1 MKKIIFCFL
10 VFFISLNFFS
20 QEVTLSQTD
29 TEVETQLD
37 KSSEDLTIFANF
49 ITGSLYDKVD
59 IIKSVSSDEVPQIF
73 FEQSLEF
80 ALQNKDLIEN
90 HPAYYPLILSS
101 IKKLNFNSSE
111 TTDDLLLKIYND
123 FSDYNLRLAILNAF
137 SIIKIDNPNVS
148 ILVNDVV
155 TQEFE
160 KKDSSSV
167 DFFVAGIKALEN
179 IKDINS
185 FDLVFS
191 CYKENISEEITKASC
206 DTLYSLSPMYND
218 KILNIVINNDLE
230 DKALAFKIVTTNPK
244 KDKNFSAEIASKLL
258 FETINN
264 IGEVSELSQEQIG
277 LQLAA
282 FKILEESKWTK
293 ETSLVLDFFDLAQKE
308 YYELMI
314 SEGEFTS
321 IIYALKEF
329 PTTETC
335 RALTD
340 FLASQYSETLTTGS
354 YNNDVMLAVIST
366 LGELGDKDAF
376 DTLLYVIS
384 CPDYSDEIITASRTA
399 LEKLKWKW

>member
-20 QEVTLSQTD
+20 QEVALSQTD
-29 TEVETQLD
+29 TEVEAQLD

-167 DFFVAGIKALEN
+167 DFFVAGLKALEN

-230 DKALAFKIVTTNPK
+230 DKALAFKIVTTNSK

>member
-29 TEVETQLD
+29 TEVEAQLD

-167 DFFVAGIKALEN
+167 DFFVAGLKALEN

-230 DKALAFKIVTTNPK
+230 DKALAFKIVTTNSK

-314 SEGEFTS
+314 SEDEFTS

>member
-29 TEVETQLD
+29 TEVEAQLD

-167 DFFVAGIKALEN
+167 DFFVAGLKVLEN

-230 DKALAFKIVTTNPK
+230 EKALAFKIVTTNPK

-314 SEGEFTS
+314 SEDEFTS

>member
-29 TEVETQLD
+29 TEVEAQLD

-167 DFFVAGIKALEN
+167 DFFVAGLKTLEN

-191 CYKENISEEITKASC
+191 CYKENISEEITQASC

-314 SEGEFTS
+314 SEDEFTS

>member
-29 TEVETQLD
+29 TEVEAQLD
-37 KSSEDLTIFANF
+37 NSSEDLTIFANF

-167 DFFVAGIKALEN
+167 DFFVAGLKVLEN

-230 DKALAFKIVTTNPK
+230 EKALAFKIVTTNPK

-314 SEGEFTS
+314 SEDEFTS

>member
-167 DFFVAGIKALEN
+167 DFFVAGLKALEN

-314 SEGEFTS
+314 SEDEFTS

>member
-167 DFFVAGIKALEN
+167 DFFVAGLKALEN

-230 DKALAFKIVTTNPK
+230 DKALAFKIVTTNSK

-314 SEGEFTS
+314 SEDEFTS

>member
-29 TEVETQLD
+29 TEVEAQLD

-167 DFFVAGIKALEN
+167 DFFVAGLKALEN

-218 KILNIVINNDLE
+218 KIFNIVINNDLE

>member
-29 TEVETQLD
+29 TEVEAQID

-167 DFFVAGIKALEN
+167 DFFVAGLKALEN

-230 DKALAFKIVTTNPK
+230 DKALAFKIVTTNSK

-314 SEGEFTS
+314 SEDEFTS

>member
-29 TEVETQLD
+29 TEVEAQLD

-167 DFFVAGIKALEN
+167 DFFVAGLKALEN

-314 SEGEFTS
+314 SEDEFTS

>member
-29 TEVETQLD
+29 TEVEAQLD

-314 SEGEFTS
+314 SEDEFTS

>member
-29 TEVETQLD
+29 TEVEAQLD
-37 KSSEDLTIFANF
+37 NSSEDLTIFANF

-314 SEGEFTS
+314 SEDEFTS